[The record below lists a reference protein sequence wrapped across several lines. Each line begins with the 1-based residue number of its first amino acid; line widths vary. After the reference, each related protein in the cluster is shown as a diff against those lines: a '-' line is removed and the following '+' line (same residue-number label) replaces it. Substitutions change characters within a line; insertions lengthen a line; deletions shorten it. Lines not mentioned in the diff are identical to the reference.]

1 MTKLSD
7 DLLIESYL
15 KAVEL
20 KLDPEFIKLIKI
32 ELHRRKLNL
41 FMMDKLKAVQ

>member
-20 KLDPEFIKLIKI
+20 KLDPEFIILIKLEI
-32 ELHRRKLNL
+32 HRRKLNL
-41 FMMDKLKAVQ
+41 FILDKQKVVQ